1 MFHGTFQN
9 TKLNVLVDRLER
21 EYGADHTV
29 VHYIAAVLPY
39 QDPVTDKFTIA
50 QLRDQQIAKRI
61 GGVSTFYIP
70 PKDRKAPNVDIVC
83 ELKSVQKNLIAD
95 NIPAVYPPNQW
106 EPKQRPTL
114 APYEPNSVAAID
126 RLETHVV
133 PEQYSALA
141 TSKVMA
147 DVMTQLAL
155 NPKALA
161 KYKTDPHGFV
171 QSVPELTTQERAAL
185 ESGDSWALRCAM
197 RKVPG
202 SVLEAAAKDKIKPV
216 TAPFFI
222 VESVIGNTSGS
233 IMAAA

>member
-1 MFHGTFQN
+1 MFHGMFQN
-9 TKLNVLVDRLER
+9 TKLNILVDRLER

-70 PKDRKAPNVDIVC
+70 PKDRKAPNVDIVR
-83 ELKSVQKNLIAD
+83 ELKFVQKIAD
-95 NIPAVYPPNQW
+95 KIPAVYPPNQW

-114 APYEPNSVAAID
+114 VPYEQNSVAVID

-133 PEQYSALA
+133 PEHSALA

-147 DVMTQLAL
+147 DIMTQLAL

-185 ESGDSWALRCAM
+185 ESAWALRCAM
-197 RKVPG
+197 RKVLG
-202 SVLEAAAKDKIKPV
+202 SVLEAAAKDKIQPV

-222 VESVIGNTSGS
+222 VNSVIGITSNTSGS